1 MILMNNENDIQ
12 ANPSVGNTV
21 PAPADHPHNES
32 ETSAAVKS
40 LPRTVWAVSLTS
52 FLMDISSEMVINV
65 LPLFLSNVL
74 GVKTNIIG
82 LIEGIA
88 EATSS
93 VLKVFSGWIS
103 DRIGSRKWLAVFG
116 YAMSAVSK
124 PFFWFANSWR
134 FVAGIRWTDRVG
146 KGIRTA
152 PRDALVAD
160 NVEAHH
166 RGLAFGLHRA
176 ADTAGAMIG
185 LLTSAFLVWRLQ
197 GSSQLFQNQTF
208 KTIVLISIVPAFLA
222 VIALAVGAK
231 EVQKTSSVQKPRISF
246 KGLGK
251 NFLIFMLIMG
261 IFDLG
266 NSSDAFLVLRAQERG
281 MSVLQILL
289 MLAAFN
295 LIYALISTPAG
306 ILSDKVGRK
315 RMIVVGW
322 LVYALI
328 YFGFALAKSPVH
340 VGILYLLYGLYYGL
354 TYGTAKAM
362 VGDLVPDYLRG
373 TAYGTYNA
381 ILGIL
386 DFPASLIAGL
396 LWSGLGS
403 WAGFGPSA
411 PFYFGAIMALLA
423 TLGLIFWK
431 PAKVPELAA

>member
-1 MILMNNENDIQ
+1 MNKQTENQSKQSPDEVK
-12 ANPSVGNTV
+12 S
-21 PAPADHPHNES
+21 S
-32 ETSAAVKS
+32 ELEPTEKTSNTSAAIRS

-82 LIEGIA
+82 LIEGVA
-88 EATSS
+88 EATASI
-93 VLKVFSGWIS
+93 LKVFSGWIS

-116 YAMSAVSK
+116 YGLSALTK
-124 PFFWFANSWR
+124 PFFWFANTWHY
-134 FVAGIRWTDRVG
+134 VAGIRWADRVG

-160 NVEAHH
+160 NVQAQH

-197 GSSQLFQNQTF
+197 GSNQLFQNQTF

-222 VIALAVGAK
+222 VLALALGAEEAK
-231 EVQKTSSVQKPRISF
+231 KKSTVQKPKITF

-251 NFLIFMLIMG
+251 NFLIFMLIVG

-281 MSVLQILL
+281 MSVLHILL

-295 LIYALISTPAG
+295 LVYALVSTPAG

-315 RMIVVGW
+315 RMIVIGW

-328 YFGFALAKSPVH
+328 YLGFALAKTSVH
-340 VGILYLLYGLYYGL
+340 VGLLYLLYGLYYGL

-396 LWSGLGS
+396 LWSGFGG

-423 TLGLIFWK
+423 SVGLIFWK
-431 PAKVPELAA
+431 PAKQPELVQ